1 MLPPE
6 RGAGALCA
14 DEVDVLLEA
23 LEGDEVL
30 AEALGSLVAVLSI
43 AAAGALAGTAIAAAA
58 FALVLE
64 GPALLTLASPAITK
78 KLVMQIAVVVKLGLN
93 LAVMGVVL

>member
-1 MLPPE
+1 MPPE

-14 DEVDVLLEA
+14 EEDDVLLDA
-23 LEGDEVL
+23 VEGDEVL
-30 AEALGSLVAVLSI
+30 AETLGSFAAALSI
-43 AAAGALAGTAIAAAA
+43 AAAGTLAGTAIAAAA